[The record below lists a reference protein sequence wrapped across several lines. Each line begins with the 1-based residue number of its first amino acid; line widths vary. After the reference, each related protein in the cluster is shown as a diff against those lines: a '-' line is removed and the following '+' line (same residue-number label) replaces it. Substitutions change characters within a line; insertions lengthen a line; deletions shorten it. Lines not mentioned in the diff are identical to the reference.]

1 MSEVPPSD
9 ETEPGRVSMASAPR
23 RSVAVNGVELS
34 VVDVGSGPPVI
45 LAHGFPELSYSWRHQ
60 IGPIADA
67 GYRVLAPDQR
77 GYGRSTRP
85 ADVADYDIIHL
96 TDDLL
101 GLLDD
106 LGEERAVFV
115 GHDWGSM
122 VVWSLAQRAPERV
135 AGVVG
140 MSVPFVPRSS
150 GPPTEIMRS
159 IFGDTFFYM
168 LYFQEPDV
176 PDAELGG
183 DVATM
188 MRRIL
193 AGLGPGSSPAEV
205 EMFSP
210 RSEGGFVCR
219 LPEPEVLPDWLTQT
233 DLDHYVAE
241 FGRTGF
247 TGGINWY
254 RNLDRNWALT
264 EDLADTRITV
274 PALFIAG
281 SADPVL
287 LMSSPD
293 AMHDW
298 VTDLR
303 GSVLVD
309 GAGHWVQQER
319 PTEVN
324 APLLQFL
331 AEVQPT
337 G

>member
-1 MSEVPPSD
+1 M
-9 ETEPGRVSMASAPR
+9 SAPGDPRTLTDDDHR
-23 RSVAVNGVELS
+23 RTVAVNGVELA
-34 VVDVGSGPPVI
+34 VIDVGTGPPVI
-45 LAHGFPELSYSWRHQ
+45 LAHGFPELSFSWRHQ
-60 IGPIADA
+60 IGPLADA

-77 GYGRSTRP
+77 GYGRSSQPT
-85 ADVADYDIIHL
+85 DVADYDIIHL

-106 LGEERAVFV
+106 IGEEKAVFV

-150 GPPTEIMRS
+150 GPPTEIMRAL
-159 IFGDTFFYM
+159 FGDMFFYI
-168 LYFQEPDV
+168 LYFQEPGV

-183 DVATM
+183 DAATM
-188 MRRIL
+188 MRRML
-193 AGLGPGSSPAEV
+193 AGLGPDSTPAAID
-205 EMFSP
+205 MFAP
-210 RSEGGFVCR
+210 RAEGGFIPR
-219 LPEPEVLPDWLTQT
+219 LPEPNALPAWLPQA
-233 DLDHYVAE
+233 DLDHYIDE
-241 FGRTGF
+241 FTRTGF

-264 EDLADTRITV
+264 EDLAETRVTV

-281 SADPVL
+281 GADPVL
-287 LMSSPD
+287 LMSPPD
-293 AMHDW
+293 MDDW

-303 GSVLVD
+303 ASVLID

-319 PTEVN
+319 PDEVN
-324 APLLQFL
+324 APLLEFI
-331 AEVQPT
+331 ASVHPT
-337 G
+337 T